1 PPGTAALT
9 ITDGSGFPLPVEF
22 KGGNRNG
29 TATIGGTP
37 IATESETTTG
47 TPTDANGAVAYT
59 ISTITFPTTVRT
71 GDAWTITL
79 TNPDGSSPV
88 TVTKIPA
95 STSGS
100 ALATAFTADAA
111 LSGFGPQADHEELKP
126 PTPAGFTV
134 RVSAPPAGTLHVD
147 QTAQPTARTISI
159 LAAFEP
165 GDTWT
170 VSLTGTGLST
180 TAPGGSSTDA
190 VAANIASAINL
201 N

>member
-47 TPTDANGAVAYT
+47 TPADANGAVVYT
-59 ISTITFPTTVRT
+59 RSTITFPDTVRT

-79 TNPDGSSPV
+79 TNPDGSSTV

-95 STSGS
+95 STSGT
-100 ALATAFTADAA
+100 ALATAFSGDTS
-111 LSGFGPQADHEELKP
+111 LSGFGPSASDAALTLTKSS
-126 PTPAGFTV
+126 GFTV
-134 RVSAPPAGTLHVD
+134 LVSVTPA
-147 QTAQPTARTISI
+147 
-159 LAAFEP
+159 
-165 GDTWT
+165 
-170 VSLTGTGLST
+170 
-180 TAPGGSSTDA
+180 
-190 VAANIASAINL
+190 
-201 N
+201 